1 MESCQTRL
9 ERQVWAGLQSALR
22 REHRG
27 TMAQESDE
35 TVAYLRALKQPY
47 DSPAGAATATA
58 LEKSAPSRSAH
69 IVGEKDHQYQGTEK
83 RRSERYKCEGSVEI
97 REEGCDVHTWATF
110 TDISLH
116 GCYVEAHAT
125 YPVGTPL
132 HLRLE
137 ANGIRVE
144 CKAASVRVSYP
155 YLGMGIAFV
164 EMSDQDRTRLKELL
178 STISRPAAVM
188 GPGFIS
194 MLPACGP
201 MDAAIAIPDPA
212 AAVRSLLAFFENRH
226 MLMRD
231 DFMKIVAQS
240 QLPPKL

>member
-1 MESCQTRL
+1 
-9 ERQVWAGLQSALR
+9 
-22 REHRG
+22 
-27 TMAQESDE
+27 MAQESDE
-35 TVAYLRALKQPY
+35 AVAYLRALKQP
-47 DSPAGAATATA
+47 SGSHAGTAAAPAP
-58 LEKSAPSRSAH
+58 EKSA
-69 IVGEKDHQYQGTEK
+69 VGVDILPGSENRYPGAEK
-83 RRSERYKCEGSVEI
+83 RRSERFKCEGSVEI
-97 REEGCDVHTWATF
+97 QEDGCDVHTWATF

-132 HLRLE
+132 HLKLD
-137 ANGIRVE
+137 ANGVRVE

-164 EMSDQDRTRLKELL
+164 EISDGDRTRLKELL
-178 STISRPAAVM
+178 ATISRPTLIM

-194 MLPACGP
+194 TLPSCEPLDGKIP
-201 MDAAIAIPDPA
+201 IPDPA

-231 DFMKIVAQS
+231 DFMTILAKS
-240 QLPPKL
+240 QLPPKS

>member
-1 MESCQTRL
+1 
-9 ERQVWAGLQSALR
+9 
-22 REHRG
+22 
-27 TMAQESDE
+27 MAQESE
-35 TVAYLRALKQPY
+35 EAVAYLRALKQPY
-47 DSPAGAATATA
+47 SSGAGTAAAPAPEKSPASGSVA
-58 LEKSAPSRSAH
+58 
-69 IVGEKDHQYQGTEK
+69 IVAEGDHQYQGTEK
-83 RRSERYKCEGSVEI
+83 RRSDRYKCEGSVEI
-97 REEGCDVHTWATF
+97 QEDGCDVHTWATF

-137 ANGIRVE
+137 ANGVRVE

-164 EMSDQDRTRLKELL
+164 EMSDVDHSRLKELL
-178 STISRPAAVM
+178 ATISRPAVIM
-188 GPGFIS
+188 GSGFIS
-194 MLPACGP
+194 TLPACCP

-212 AAVRSLLAFFENRH
+212 AAVRSLMAFFENRH

-231 DFMKIVAQS
+231 DFMKILAKS
-240 QLPPKL
+240 QLPPKF

>member
-1 MESCQTRL
+1 
-9 ERQVWAGLQSALR
+9 
-22 REHRG
+22 
-27 TMAQESDE
+27 MAQESE
-35 TVAYLRALKQPY
+35 EAVAYLRALKQPY
-47 DSPAGAATATA
+47 GSQAGTAAAPARAKSPASGSVAV
-58 LEKSAPSRSAH
+58 
-69 IVGEKDHQYQGTEK
+69 VGGGDHQYQGTEK

-97 REEGCDVHTWATF
+97 QEDGCDVHTWATF
-110 TDISLH
+110 TDIGLH
-116 GCYVEAHAT
+116 GCYVEAQAT

-137 ANGIRVE
+137 ANGVRVE

-164 EMSDQDRTRLKELL
+164 EMSDVDHTRLKELL
-178 STISRPAAVM
+178 ATISRPAAIM

-194 MLPACGP
+194 TLPACGP

-212 AAVRSLLAFFENRH
+212 AAVRSLMAFFENRH

-231 DFMKIVAQS
+231 DFMKIIAKS
-240 QLPPKL
+240 QLPPKF